1 MQRLNLTPDL
11 EWIDLPRDVRV
22 QVQPVTTA
30 LIYAARRDPAISA
43 LPADADQ
50 ELVALVMGQSIAR
63 LAIVAWEGIGDVDG
77 NPIDPS
83 PEAVTELMNIWP
95 ICRAFNK
102 LIVEPAFDQ
111 ESEKKGSAPSP
122 SGSSAA
128 ARDTAKDAGTSAP
141 NAPDS

>member
-30 LIYAARRDPAISA
+30 LIYAARRDPAIAA

-63 LAIVAWEGIGDVDG
+63 LAIVAWEGVGDAEG

-102 LIVEPAFDQ
+102 LVVEPAFDQ

-122 SGSSAA
+122 SGNSAA

>member
-30 LIYAARRDPAISA
+30 LIYAARRDPAIAA

-63 LAIVAWEGIGDVDG
+63 LAIVAWEGIGDAEG

-128 ARDTAKDAGTSAP
+128 ARDTAKDAGNSAP

>member
-1 MQRLNLTPDL
+1 MQRLNLTHDL

-30 LIYAARRDPAISA
+30 LIYAARRDPAIAA

-102 LIVEPAFDQ
+102 LVVEPAFDQ

>member
-1 MQRLNLTPDL
+1 MQRLNLTHDL

-30 LIYAARRDPAISA
+30 LIYAARRDPAIAA

>member
-30 LIYAARRDPAISA
+30 LIYAARRDPAIAA

-63 LAIVAWEGIGDVDG
+63 LAIVAWEGIGDADG
-77 NPIDPS
+77 NPIEPS
-83 PEAVTELMNIWP
+83 PEAIDALLDVWP
-95 ICRAFNK
+95 IFEAFQLTYVSK
-102 LIVEPAFDQ
+102 GLLLEQ
-111 ESEKKGSAPSP
+111 EKNASALSP
-122 SGSSAA
+122 SGPSAGA
-128 ARDTAKDAGTSAP
+128 SATAKPAKRRARTARRG
-141 NAPDS
+141 

>member
-1 MQRLNLTPDL
+1 MQRLNLTHDL

-30 LIYAARRDPAISA
+30 LIYAARRDPAIAA

-63 LAIVAWEGIGDVDG
+63 LAIVAWEGVGDADG

>member
-1 MQRLNLTPDL
+1 MQRLNLTHDL

-30 LIYAARRDPAISA
+30 LIYAARRDPAIAA

-63 LAIVAWEGIGDVDG
+63 LAIVAWEGIGDADG

-102 LIVEPAFDQ
+102 QVVEPAFDQ

>member
-30 LIYAARRDPAISA
+30 LIYAARRDPAIAA

-102 LIVEPAFDQ
+102 QIVEPAFDQ
-111 ESEKKGSAPSP
+111 ESEKKDSAPSP

>member
-30 LIYAARRDPAISA
+30 LIYAARRDPAIAA

-63 LAIVAWEGIGDVDG
+63 LAIVAWEGVGDADG

-102 LIVEPAFDQ
+102 QVVEPAFDQ

>member
-30 LIYAARRDPAISA
+30 LIYAARRDPAIAA

-102 LIVEPAFDQ
+102 QVVEPAFDQ

>member
-30 LIYAARRDPAISA
+30 LIYAARRDPAIAA

>member
-1 MQRLNLTPDL
+1 MQRLNLTHDL

-30 LIYAARRDPAISA
+30 LIYAARRDPAIAA

-102 LIVEPAFDQ
+102 QVVEPAFDQ

>member
-30 LIYAARRDPAISA
+30 LIYAARRDPAIAA

-63 LAIVAWEGIGDVDG
+63 LAIVAWDGVGDADG

-102 LIVEPAFDQ
+102 QVVEPAFDQ

>member
-30 LIYAARRDPAISA
+30 LIYAARRDPAIAA

-63 LAIVAWEGIGDVDG
+63 LAIVAWEGIGDADG

-102 LIVEPAFDQ
+102 QVVEPAFDQ

>member
-1 MQRLNLTPDL
+1 MPAHRRGRKFPDGGGA
-11 EWIDLPRDVRV
+11 ETRWWSG
-22 QVQPVTTA
+22 T
-30 LIYAARRDPAISA
+30 
-43 LPADADQ
+43 
-50 ELVALVMGQSIAR
+50 
-63 LAIVAWEGIGDVDG
+63 AIVAWEGIGDVDG

-102 LIVEPAFDQ
+102 QVVEPAFDQ
-111 ESEKKGSAPSP
+111 ESEKKDCAPSP

-128 ARDTAKDAGTSAP
+128 ARDTAKDAGNSAP

>member
-30 LIYAARRDPAISA
+30 LIYAARRDPAIAA
-43 LPADADQ
+43 LPDDADQ

-63 LAIVAWEGIGDVDG
+63 LAIVAWDGVGDVDG

>member
-1 MQRLNLTPDL
+1 MQRLNLTHDL

-63 LAIVAWEGIGDVDG
+63 LAIVAWEGIGDADG

-102 LIVEPAFDQ
+102 QVVEPAFDQ

>member
-63 LAIVAWEGIGDVDG
+63 LAIVAWEGIGDAEG

>member
-43 LPADADQ
+43 LPAEADQ

-102 LIVEPAFDQ
+102 QVVEPAFDQ
-111 ESEKKGSAPSP
+111 ESENKDSAPSP

>member
-1 MQRLNLTPDL
+1 MQRLALSPESEWVDL
-11 EWIDLPRDVRV
+11 GRGVRV
-22 QVQPVTTA
+22 RVRPITTA
-30 LIYAARRDPAISA
+30 LVYAARKDPAIA
-43 LPADADQ
+43 DLPAGADQ
-50 ELVALVMGQSIAR
+50 EQIALVMGQSIAR
-63 LAIVAWEGIGDVDG
+63 LAIVAWEGIGDADG

-102 LIVEPAFDQ
+102 QVVEPAFDQ
-111 ESEKKGSAPSP
+111 ESEKKDSAPSP

>member
-1 MQRLNLTPDL
+1 MQRLNLTHDL
-11 EWIDLPRDVRV
+11 EWIDLHRDVRV

-30 LIYAARRDPAISA
+30 LIYAARRDPAIAA

-63 LAIVAWEGIGDVDG
+63 LAIVAWEGIGDADG

-102 LIVEPAFDQ
+102 QVVEPAFDQ

>member
-30 LIYAARRDPAISA
+30 LIYAARRDPAIAA

-63 LAIVAWEGIGDVDG
+63 LAIVAWEGVGDAEG

-102 LIVEPAFDQ
+102 QVVEPAFDQ

>member
-30 LIYAARRDPAISA
+30 LIYAARRDPAIAA

-63 LAIVAWEGIGDVDG
+63 LAIVAWDGVGDVDG

>member
-30 LIYAARRDPAISA
+30 LIYAARRDPAIAA

-63 LAIVAWEGIGDVDG
+63 LAIVAWEGVGDAEG

-102 LIVEPAFDQ
+102 QIVEPAFDQ